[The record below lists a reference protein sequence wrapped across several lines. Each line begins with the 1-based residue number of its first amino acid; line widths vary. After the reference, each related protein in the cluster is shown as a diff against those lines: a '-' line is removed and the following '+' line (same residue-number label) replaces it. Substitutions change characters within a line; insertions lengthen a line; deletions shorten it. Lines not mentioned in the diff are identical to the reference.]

1 MKTTV
6 DYLRFRARHNPW
18 AILEAIR
25 PAFGTAAEGLSLGE
39 AQRGVEGW
47 KYRRA
52 LRVFEDIEI
61 GFIDYDGP
69 HMREWNRL
77 DMAGGGCDWVHDW
90 TVIETLPQRLSAVEL
105 RRLDIA
111 LTTVDGSIT
120 HERVLAAHA
129 AGRFCSGGRGP
140 EMRYVCGS
148 HPRAGR
154 TVYIGQRKASP
165 KFLRCYEKGWEMLKD
180 VPFGLRDQVTS
191 VAMDRFGHVDPAKV
205 YRVEVEL
212 KAVERAIRWEAVAS
226 ARDESFAGAYPFCAD
241 LLPEAQ
247 PIKPLGIPEVKAR
260 MELAAALEH
269 CRMAYGAKIRAAVL
283 AFGGDTSRVMEIITA
298 DQPCH
303 KLVAA
308 GVLTVDHV

>member
-25 PAFGTAAEGLSLGE
+25 PAFGSAADDLSLGE
-39 AQRGVEGW
+39 ARRGVEGW

-52 LRVFEDIEI
+52 LRLFDDIEI

-77 DMAGGGCDWVHDW
+77 DMAGGGCEWVQDWM
-90 TVIETLPQRLSAVEL
+90 VIETLPQRLAAVEL

-140 EMRYVCGS
+140 EMRYVGGS

-154 TVYIGQRKASP
+154 TVYIGQRKAAP

-180 VPFGLRDQVTS
+180 VPFGLRDRATTVR
-191 VAMDRFGHVDPAKV
+191 MDFFGVVDPAKV
-205 YRVEVEL
+205 YRVELEL
-212 KAVERAIRWEAVAS
+212 KAVDRAIRWEVVAS
-226 ARDESFAGAYPFCAD
+226 ERDDAFAGAYPFCAD
-241 LLPEAQ
+241 LLPDAQ
-247 PIKPLGIPEVKAR
+247 PVKPLGIPETRAR
-260 MELAAALEH
+260 LQLASAIDNCRRSYGATIKAAL
-269 CRMAYGAKIRAAVL
+269 MAYG
-283 AFGGDTSRVMEIITA
+283 GDVERVIGMLTA
-298 DQPCH
+298 DQPAH
-303 KLVAA
+303 HLVAA